1 MIDDLYWKIMQKKDE
16 ILNASRGYSLRKG
29 DYLEAKLKEVW
40 ISYCPEPE
48 SREVLA
54 VDGGMWVKEIR
65 AGALYAID
73 AVAIKGRGLDWD
85 VKDSDSDVGFV
96 SPGKDAK
103 ELVSILMEISELKL
117 AFRNSKDADLVLMDG
132 GLAKKLKKSERVS
145 THSIDLDPYKPTRPE
160 GKDDEE
166 RLENALREQRTYIFH
181 MLSSHKDKVVWISK
195 RSRGNNVFGTDYP
208 DEVVLEALT
217 EDCGYTKP
225 RPLKVK
231 LPVTFSYSYVRL
243 ERGERVLRL
252 EFFGG
257 EERLREILSA
267 LRPTQI
273 KGYPIQL
280 LQAHAKARFS
290 KADRKRL
297 ESLLRP
303 LFGGP
308 EWWPSQLKL

>member
-1 MIDDLYWKIMQKKDE
+1 MIDDLYWKIMHKKDE
-16 ILNASRGYSLRKG
+16 ILNASRGYSLGKT
-29 DYLEAKLKEVW
+29 DSLEAKLKEVW
-40 ISYCPEPE
+40 VSYCPEPE

-54 VDGGMWVKEIR
+54 VDGGMWVKEAR

-73 AVAIKGRGLDWD
+73 AVAIKGRGLGWD
-85 VKDSDSDVGFV
+85 VKDSDSDVGFI

-103 ELVSILMEISELKL
+103 ELVSLLMEISELKL
-117 AFRNSKDADLVLMDG
+117 AFRNSKEAELLLMDG
-132 GLAKKLKKSERVS
+132 SITKKLKKSEGVS
-145 THSIDLDPYKPTRPE
+145 TQSIDVDPNKPTRPE
-160 GKDDEE
+160 GKDDKE
-166 RLENALREQRTYIFH
+166 RLENAMREQRTYVFH
-181 MLSSHKDKVVWISK
+181 LLSNHKDKAVWISK
-195 RSRGNNVFGTDYP
+195 RSRGNNIFGTDYP
-208 DEVVLEALT
+208 DEVVLETLT

-225 RPLKVK
+225 RPLKVNM
-231 LPVTFSYSYVRL
+231 PVTFSYSYVRL
-243 ERGERVLRL
+243 EKGEKILRL

-267 LRPTQI
+267 LRSTQI

-280 LQAHAKARFS
+280 VQAHMKARFS
-290 KADRKRL
+290 KADRRRL